1 MKVGNYEQMMSH
13 LKDPFNPSELRA
25 RVKELEPREDFAI
38 GGGIIQGENLGT
50 REGLANPK
58 IIKLQNP
65 KSDTETHSVRLW
77 DTKNQKNMTV
87 KGTEEELKE
96 FIKPGGD
103 YDKSLSNLKI
113 SQKSYDNLYDKYL
126 ERIELDM
133 KNKNMLKTPSWM
145 AFINEQGGPK
155 NPTSLQ
161 KFETK
166 ERPYPAKEGYKN
178 LLNKKKME
186 LAEQLII
193 EENNK
198 IDGVFLESHKKGG
211 LSKIFR
217 GKLIPETAKV
227 GVQASKDSFEL
238 TSELSKLAKKMV
250 DSRTVKIKRALEVIT
265 HPDYELKNPI
275 PEEIRKLMGST
286 IGTKMIREE
295 MYELPEYKKY
305 NYVDK
310 AGKKQNK
317 LSYISKLVSTEAS
330 KEKLSFG
337 YLLELADNKQK
348 NVTSFLDT
356 KLTYGKL
363 PYQFIA
369 REANR
374 VYLNTRGQGPISFY
388 KLDKKGNPIK
398 LKYGDARPGQG
409 LDILMRYDD
418 PEFPQYDKYY
428 SFTEITNNPKNLKI
442 GNLKL
447 IDNLPEFSEVK
458 NIVEASNKL
467 NATEMKDPFTGKMST
482 YAEVAPKIL
491 SKIKTRARPEG
502 YSERATKT
510 MTNHIEHERGVS
522 KSIFNNF
529 RLSTGAQN
537 VFFSELNKAASIN
550 EELRP
555 YVQGLE
561 QEVSPKFSNFDDQIK
576 YIVKSTGSLGNSLSK
591 IDSKNKV
598 LVPTAM
604 EDAAFNFLKTSKD
617 LPDSV
622 VSYLEKQSSG
632 IKELYKDN
640 PELAKAA
647 NKRYE
652 IMSKI
657 YEYENGKG
665 MLAKELSEFCNTQ
678 KLNLGTGSLACT
690 PDEITRNM
698 KKAATTEAGKAR
710 VLGAARAAGKV
721 FGTIVAPVDIAIETA
736 LMAPHLLRGDVQ
748 GAIAASTAGFFG
760 AGRDEIEEAEK
771 EYGKDSPL
779 YNLYQRDKAIGDMA
793 MHINK
798 MDRLSGSLKKLIPS
812 EDEITNFSTVDDPRA
827 RVSKESYTEQVLK
840 DFIEEAKNKPKIQE
854 SFNLHAPKINT
865 PALQFEA
872 LDQAYKLS
880 DKIQSSGYY
889 KPDEKGQYPLLQRL
903 ESAGIKDL
911 QKTFTKKD
919 IEDRYVDMPLDKTGT
934 DRTFPFTASE
944 LAEREKS
951 QMPSE
956 EEIEKRFRR
965 NLGIADPK
973 LVEQYE
979 QMGFPQLTPFLG
991 YADGGRIN
999 LSNGGRLTFSD
1010 GSPKDPSKR
1019 KFLQKTAIGGGV
1031 AGGLATGLINLLDL
1045 FRGGSKVT
1053 KTTEAVQR
1061 ASRAE
1066 EIFFDLVK
1074 NVKNKGVMREARFTG
1089 DEPGGVIYEHAGVK
1103 VIDDEPYTRVEF
1115 QTDKGAPAVIE
1126 YRKPGYDVDPDTKTT
1141 IKDPGGFEYEGQ
1153 EVGRIRPNG
1162 DVDIDFEEEIIDEIT
1177 NVEKIAKGE

>member
-1 MKVGNYEQMMSH
+1 MKVGNYDQMMAY

-25 RVKELEPREDFAI
+25 RVKELEQRESFAI

-65 KSDTETHSVRLW
+65 KSDKETHSVRLW

-87 KGTEEELKE
+87 RGTEEELKK
-96 FIKPGGD
+96 FIEPGGE

-113 SQKSYDNLYDKYL
+113 SQQSYNDLYDKYL

-133 KNKNMLKTPSWM
+133 KNKNMLKTPSWI
-145 AFINEQGGPK
+145 AFVKEQGGPK

-161 KFETK
+161 KYETK
-166 ERPYPAKEGYKN
+166 ERPYPAQQGYKN

-217 GKLIPETAKV
+217 GKLISEKEKI
-227 GVQASKDSFEL
+227 GVQASKESFEL

-250 DSRTVKIKRALEVIT
+250 DSRTSKIKRALEVIT

-418 PEFPQYDKYY
+418 PNFPQYDKYY
-428 SFTEITNNPKNLKI
+428 SFTEIKNNPKNLKI

-502 YSERATKT
+502 YAERATKT
-510 MTNHIEHERGVS
+510 MTNHIEHEKGAL
-522 KSIFNNF
+522 KSPFNEF

-604 EDAAFNFLKTSKD
+604 EDAAFNFLKSSKD

-657 YEYENGKG
+657 YEYENDKG
-665 MLAKELSEFCNTQ
+665 MLAKEYSQFCDVQ
-678 KLNLGTGSLACT
+678 KNASGTGSLACS

-698 KKAATTEAGKAR
+698 KKAATTQAGRAKVLNLAR
-710 VLGAARAAGKV
+710 NAGRV
-721 FGTIVAPVDIAIETA
+721 FGKIVAPVDVLIETA
-736 LMAPHLLRGDVQ
+736 FMYPHLLRGDVQ

-798 MDRLSGSLKKLIPS
+798 MDRLSGTLKKLIPS
-812 EDEITNFSTVDDPRA
+812 EGEITNFSTIDDPRA
-827 RVSKESYTEQVLK
+827 RTTKESYLQQTLNN
-840 DFIEEAKNKPKIQE
+840 FIEEAQNKPKIQE
-854 SFNLHAPKINT
+854 SFNLYAPKINT
-865 PALQFEA
+865 PALQFQA

-889 KPDEKGQYPLLQRL
+889 KPDERGQYPLLQRL
-903 ESAGIKDL
+903 ESPGIKDL
-911 QKTFTKKD
+911 QTTFTKKD
-919 IEDRYVDMPLDKTGT
+919 IEDRYVDMPLYETGT
-934 DRTFPFTASE
+934 DRTFPYTASE
-944 LAEREKS
+944 LSKLESQGVLKDQERI
-951 QMPSE
+951 M
-956 EEIEKRFRR
+956 EEIK
-965 NLGIADPK
+965 K
-973 LVEQYE
+973 LDKPIIVPMKYLYA
-979 QMGFPQLTPFLG
+979 GGRVSL
-991 YADGGRIN
+991 ADG
-999 LSNGGRLTFSD
+999 D
-1010 GSPKDPSKR
+1010 DPKDPSKR
-1019 KFLQKTAIGGGV
+1019 ATLKKIGVGGGLLTALSTGV
-1031 AGGLATGLINLLDL
+1031 LKLTDLVSGTTKAT
-1045 FRGGSKVT
+1045 KA
-1053 KTTEAVQR
+1053 TEAVRR

-1074 NVKNKGVMREARFTG
+1074 NVKNKGVMREARFTS

-1103 VIDDEPYTRVEF
+1103 VIDEEPYIRAEF
-1115 QTDKGAPAVIE
+1115 ETDKGAPAVIE
-1126 YRKPGYDVDPDTKTT
+1126 YRKPGYDVDPETQTT

-1177 NVEKIAKGE
+1177 NVEKIAKGD